1 MRGSGGRRPVTLRWA
16 AAGGLL
22 VLLFAA
28 LASDGAG
35 ADAAAQ
41 SQLARGQALYVQYC
55 FACHLPGSVGPEL
68 TREVLAGM
76 GTARTLFN
84 FIRTAM
90 PQNAPGSL
98 TDQEYWDILA
108 HMLAETGLLPAG
120 IRPGPETA
128 DTIRLAP

>member
-1 MRGSGGRRPVTLRWA
+1 MRGRGGRRPLGRSGA
-16 AAGGLL
+16 AAGGL
-22 VLLFAA
+22 VLLLLAA
-28 LASDGAG
+28 PASDGAG
-35 ADAAAQ
+35 ADPAAQ
-41 SQLARGQALYVQYC
+41 EQVARGQALYVQHC

-76 GTARTLFN
+76 GTARALFN

-128 DTIRLAP
+128 DTLRLAP

>member
-1 MRGSGGRRPVTLRWA
+1 MCGSGGRRPLGLFGA

-22 VLLFAA
+22 ILLAAVLIP
-28 LASDGAG
+28 DGAG

-41 SQLARGQALYVQYC
+41 NQVARGQALYVQHC

-68 TREVLAGM
+68 TRDLLASM
-76 GTARTLFN
+76 GTARALFN

-128 DTIRLAP
+128 DTLRLAP

>member
-1 MRGSGGRRPVTLRWA
+1 MRASGGRRPVALRGVA
-16 AAGGLL
+16 GGGLL
-22 VLLFAA
+22 ILLVAG
-28 LASDGAG
+28 LVCDGAG

-41 SQLARGQALYVQYC
+41 SQVARGQALYVQHC

-76 GTARTLFN
+76 GTARALFN

-128 DTIRLAP
+128 DTLRLAP

>member
-1 MRGSGGRRPVTLRWA
+1 MRGSGGRRAVTRRGA
-16 AAGGLL
+16 VAGRLL
-22 VLLFAA
+22 VLLVAA

-35 ADAAAQ
+35 ADATAQ
-41 SQLARGQALYVQYC
+41 SQIARGRALYVQYC

-68 TREVLAGM
+68 TRELLASM
-76 GTARTLFN
+76 GTARALFN

-108 HMLAETGLLPAG
+108 HMLAEAGLLPAEM
-120 IRPGPETA
+120 RPGPETA
-128 DTIRLAP
+128 DSIRLAP